1 MYYFLGSPK
10 RNATTLARFF
20 FNASSDAHGWLL
32 YEVLRNNS
40 ERILRCTWLKET
52 SDNNEQMTGKFLN
65 ISENFSI
72 FSMYVVGCNEFG
84 STCTNRI
91 FVAVLVHII
100 FSYKYCILSFSIV
113 FFLYEQG
120 TDDGAKVW
128 QTFARFPSIS
138 IGHLTLL
145 NAILSLNILSIDHT
159 STFTMPKNSMLVLI
173 ITLGTE
179 RIRCLMFIIFDKNN
193 ENGLVCTI
201 LTFV

>member
-1 MYYFLGSPK
+1 
-10 RNATTLARFF
+10 
-20 FNASSDAHGWLL
+20 
-32 YEVLRNNS
+32 
-40 ERILRCTWLKET
+40 
-52 SDNNEQMTGKFLN
+52 MTGKFLN

-91 FVAVLVHII
+91 LVAVLVHII
-100 FSYKYCILSFSIV
+100 LSYKYCILSFSIV

-138 IGHLTLL
+138 IGHLTLLL

-179 RIRCLMFIIFDKNN
+179 RIRCLMFIIFNN
-193 ENGLVCTI
+193 NNNNGFFCTI
-201 LTFV
+201 LSFL